1 MPCSLTVAL
10 MKAYSP
16 LRLRKVV
23 ILVLCLLA
31 AVGHIILT
39 LQVDVIWMP
48 HRAQWFRTQFGLILS
63 KKKFNL
69 IKSLRFFF

>member
-39 LQVDVIWMP
+39 LQVDVIWML
-48 HRAQWFRTQFGLILS
+48 HWDSLAMNAQSQQLHVMH
-63 KKKFNL
+63 N
-69 IKSLRFFF
+69 

>member
-39 LQVDVIWMP
+39 LQVDAILIP
-48 HRAQWFRTQFGLILS
+48 HWGSLATNAQSQKLHVMH
-63 KKKFNL
+63 N
-69 IKSLRFFF
+69 